1 MAINHLR
8 LLSLLLI
15 ALIFWSKNDHLYY
28 YLGAMLVSV
37 EFLNSRKTYHTA
49 SSSRIFNTIFASFT
63 LFIIVNRTRTF
74 QFSNFTEGVLNLVE
88 HGFFALVICL
98 KIAIYLRLFSPLSE
112 RWQPIVAVLLFN
124 GLGIF
129 NEIFQ
134 NYLNQRP
141 ILGFIAETQKDIMVN
156 GLGSVVFLFI
166 IYILAR
172 Y

>member
-1 MAINHLR
+1 MTINHLR

-15 ALIFWSKNDHLYY
+15 ALIFWSKNNHLYY

-37 EFLNSRKTYHTA
+37 EFLNNHKIYRTA
-49 SSSRIFNTIFASFT
+49 SSSRIFNAIFASFT
-63 LFIIVNRTRTF
+63 LFIMVNRTRTF
-74 QFSNFTEGVLNLVE
+74 QFANFTEGVLNLAE

-98 KIAIYLRLFSPLSE
+98 KIAVYLRFFSPLSK

-141 ILGFIAETQKDIMVN
+141 ILGFIADAQKDIVVN
-156 GLGSVVFLFI
+156 GVGAAVFLFI